1 MRNPS
6 SSGDHIPQSSSD
18 VFVRLTLRQTTAA
31 LSLLPKLGNIMDHGA
46 VNDCPG
52 LRIQTLLSRLLSC
65 RSSRPRGMN
74 PQTGC
79 ERSQESVI
87 RLRSKVGESGEVE
100 SGHC

>member
-18 VFVRLTLRQTTAA
+18 VFVRLPLRQTTAA

-52 LRIQTLLSRLLSC
+52 LRIQTLLSRTLELQILAASGNESANGV
-65 RSSRPRGMN
+65 RTIPR
-74 PQTGC
+74 
-79 ERSQESVI
+79 I
-87 RLRSKVGESGEVE
+87 RNSPEVE
-100 SGHC
+100 SGRVG